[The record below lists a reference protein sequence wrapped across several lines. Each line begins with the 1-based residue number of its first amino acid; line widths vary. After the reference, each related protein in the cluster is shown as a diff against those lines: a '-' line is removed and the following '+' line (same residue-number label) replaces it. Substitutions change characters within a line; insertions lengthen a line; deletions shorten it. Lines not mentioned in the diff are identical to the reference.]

1 MKKGFT
7 LIELLAVI
15 VILAIIALI
24 ATPIILNIIGNA
36 KDESN
41 ERTKELY
48 LDAVKDAIAR
58 KNLTEEFNPSE
69 CTIQED
75 GNLLCGDENLLVEV
89 SGTKPCSGT
98 ITFDKKGK
106 ITNET
111 VTYCD
116 GNDVPQEDDDKEYV
130 DSSGANEPDLM
141 NDALTP
147 VIYNTDH
154 WEIAD
159 TTKEWYDYDNQE
171 WANAVI
177 LSDAGKSKTA
187 GQSLDITTDVKAM
200 LVWIPRYEYKIDGT
214 YGKNGTTATNPGE
227 IEVKFIA
234 KDTTVTTEGY
244 TVHPAF
250 NFGGTQLSGI
260 WVGKFETSHTNGTK
274 TLTCTDENCS
284 DADNLRILP
293 NVVSLRSNTVSQFFL
308 VARSMERNGNAF
320 GINSNTTDTHM
331 MKNSEWGAV
340 AYLSQSKYGKY
351 GNSDYEDSNKEV
363 YESISDYTG
372 GSSGNPQS
380 TNAVYRYDVENSGT
394 GASTTGN
401 IYGIYDMNG
410 NNEYAM
416 GFYLDD
422 SSAMYYGSSSG
433 FDKQFFEEANNLKYF
448 DMYKVASTT
457 SNSLEHKGR
466 ALDETLNWYN
476 DYMDFVGSYFPWSTR
491 GRDGIFGFYN
501 EFGYNST
508 SVSSRVILSSKG

>member
-69 CTIQED
+69 CTVKED

-89 SGTKPCSGT
+89 SGIKPCSGT

-111 VTYCD
+111 VKYCN
-116 GNDVPQEDDDKEYV
+116 GNNEPQEDDKEYV
-130 DSSGANEPDLM
+130 DSSGANTPDLM
-141 NDALTP
+141 NSLTP

-187 GQSLDITTDVKAM
+187 GQTLDITTDVKAM
-200 LVWIPRYEYKIDGT
+200 LVWIPRYEYKIDTTDGQF
-214 YGKNGTTATNPGE
+214 GKGSTNKDLPGE
-227 IEVKFIA
+227 IEVNFIA
-234 KDTTVTTEGY
+234 KDTTGATEGY

-260 WVGKFETSHTNGTK
+260 WVGKFETSAEVGSTCYNTASSANCDNK
-274 TLTCTDENCS
+274 TQEPY
-284 DADNLRILP
+284 ILP
-293 NVVSLRSNTVSQFFL
+293 NVPSLRYQTVSNQFETAKKF
-308 VARSMERNGNAF
+308 SSY
-320 GINSNTTDTHM
+320 ISNSGDSHM